1 MSKLYTKQSPRTNLR
16 WIGRFFGLVLS
27 LSGIIMMGYFF
38 FPVLSWQLYLAPV
51 FAAENITSPIPK
63 ATEIN
68 NSTFASLARQTTS
81 MLLGVNYYNAATW
94 FPSAPPPKENAHP
107 QVTTY
112 RFSVPKL
119 KITNA
124 IVSTVDSDLASHLV
138 NYPGTAVPPNKGNA
152 VIFGHSTLPQL
163 YNPKD
168 YKTIFANAHTLQ
180 IGDIFKVNADGI
192 EYTYKIFAISII
204 EPEDTSV
211 LSQSFD
217 DSYLTVITCTPPGTI
232 WKRLVLKAKLE
243 TL

>member
-1 MSKLYTKQSPRTNLR
+1 MNFR
-16 WIGRFFGLVLS
+16 WMVRLFGLFLS
-27 LSGIIMMGYFF
+27 LSGIITMGYFF
-38 FPVLSWQLYLAPV
+38 FPIISWQLYLAPV
-51 FAAENITSPIPK
+51 FAAENIATPIPK
-63 ATEIN
+63 ATVLN
-68 NSTFASLARQTTS
+68 QGTFASLARQTTS
-81 MLLGVNYYNAATW
+81 LLLGVNYYNAATW
-94 FPSAPPPKENAHP
+94 FPSAPAPVENAKP

-119 KITNA
+119 KIVNA

-180 IGDIFKVNADGI
+180 TGDIFKVSADGI
-192 EYTYKIFAISII
+192 EYTYKIFSISII

-211 LSQSFD
+211 LTQSFD

-243 TL
+243 KL